1 MSIYD
6 GVRLKLQHGIFED
19 GEPFTSKRILAF
31 KFQSCPD
38 PLVPWR
44 WYGDLVL
51 GCYLRSKILP
61 LCLLWLPGTE
71 AEGGSG
77 TGWGRVPGGGP
88 MLVVCWQLPGW
99 RLQLYSKSNGNPLK
113 NFR

>member
-1 MSIYD
+1 MLMKQVSISGFCNLSIYD

-61 LCLLWLPGTE
+61 LCLLWLPGAE
-71 AEGGSG
+71 AEGG
-77 TGWGRVPGGGP
+77 TIQGGAGF
-88 MLVVCWQLPGW
+88 LEEGQCW
-99 RLQLYSKSNGNPLK
+99 
-113 NFR
+113 